1 MSDSIAIKISEVYKK
16 YTLNY
21 PIIDDDGNETFE
33 HWALKD
39 ISLEIKKGES
49 VGIIGPNGSGK
60 STLLKILSGVTKPS
74 SGSVQLFGRVAS
86 ILDIGAGFHP
96 ELSGKENIFLNA
108 QLLGFSR
115 REIKLK
121 YDQIVDFSGI
131 GKFIHEPVKNYS
143 NGMYLRLAFSIL
155 AHLDFDIYLF
165 DEVMS
170 VGDEQFKTISKSKID
185 ALYSS
190 GKTILHVSHNI
201 QDLINT
207 DTSIEINKGSLRRY
221 YNSSKMLS
229 EYVEEI
235 HENLNLKNFEIN
247 SIDINNIDLTNKNN
261 NNDTIRI
268 NRVSIIQNGFEI
280 GNELRSDEPIGI
292 SIDYLKKI
300 DNCTIDVFLNI
311 LNIHGNIVFTSS
323 PAISEGF
330 NTNKEKGNFIASCLI
345 PEKFFNGR
353 LFYLSIIFIKNCHDT
368 FSKDNSEVNF
378 ESISNS
384 NTFEI
389 VLALEKIAKFKV
401 KLFIKKK
408 IADYSRLKITPELM
422 IGLDWKTVK
431 K

>member
-1 MSDSIAIKISEVYKK
+1 MSDSIAIKISEVSKK

-115 REIKLK
+115 KEIKLK

>member
-1 MSDSIAIKISEVYKK
+1 MSDSIAIKISEVSKK

-268 NRVSIIQNGFEI
+268 NSVSIIQNGFEI

>member
-1 MSDSIAIKISEVYKK
+1 MSDSIAIKISEVSKK

-39 ISLEIKKGES
+39 ISLEIKQGES

-170 VGDEQFKTISKSKID
+170 VGDATFKNNSKKVIDRLIDSK
-185 ALYSS
+185 
-190 GKTILHVSHNI
+190 KTILFVSHNTKELETFSSHFFLASGK
-201 QDLINT
+201 LINKEKINIGKYLEQSMLKE
-207 DTSIEINKGSLRRY
+207 DKNEVRTSNTIIHSFPNVSQNNEIEIKEISLCQEFRNNQY
-221 YNSSKMLS
+221 FVTDLP
-229 EYVEEI
+229 
-235 HENLNLKNFEIN
+235 LNFKI
-247 SIDINNIDLTNKNN
+247 K
-261 NNDTIRI
+261 
-268 NRVSIIQNGFEI
+268 
-280 GNELRSDEPIGI
+280 
-292 SIDYLKKI
+292 YLKKKSGYLI
-300 DNCTIDVFLNI
+300 DLLMSISNMNDEII
-311 LNIHGNIVFTSS
+311 LTSS
-323 PAISEGF
+323 PFVGGKFSDQDENG
-330 NTNKEKGNFIASCLI
+330 LI
-345 PEKFFNGR
+345 EIDCKIPSHFFNSQIYSIH
-353 LFYLSIIFIKNCHDT
+353 LWFLKDLSKSFN
-368 FSKDNSEVNF
+368 
-378 ESISNS
+378 NS
-384 NTFEI
+384 NLTILSEQLFRKNSIEVVFTMKDAI
-389 VLALEKIAKFKV
+389 KFKPTY
-401 KLFIKKK
+401 KRNEIELDLSNLNIKG
-408 IADYSRLKITPELM
+408 ALLPEFEWNQNLTAL
-422 IGLDWKTVK
+422 GK
-431 K
+431 